1 MDLILW
7 RHAEAVD
14 AAGASD
20 LERRLTGRGEKQAQR
35 VAHWLHARLPESARL
50 LVSPAVRARQT
61 AAALE
66 ALTGRKA
73 RVIDSIAPGAS
84 VDAVL
89 AAAEWPHAR
98 HPVVI
103 IGHQPTLGGVAARL
117 LADTGQDWSVR
128 KGAAWWLHARE
139 RDGRLETVL
148 RAVVTPD
155 LV

>member
-14 AAGASD
+14 TGDQPD
-20 LERRLTGRGEKQAQR
+20 LERRLTRRGEKQAQR
-35 VAHWLHARLPESARL
+35 VAQWLHARLPESTRL
-50 LVSPAVRARQT
+50 LASPAARARRT
-61 AAALE
+61 IAPLE
-66 ALTGRKA
+66 ALTGRRA
-73 RVIDSIAPGAS
+73 RVMDAIAPGAS

-89 AAAEWPHAR
+89 AAAEWPHGR
-98 HPVVI
+98 HPIVI
-103 IGHQPTLGGVAARL
+103 VGHQPTLGGVAARL
-117 LADTGQDWSVR
+117 LSGTDQDWSVR

-139 RDGRLETVL
+139 RGGHLETVL

>member
-14 AAGASD
+14 ATGSTD
-20 LERRLTGRGEKQAQR
+20 LERRLTNRGEKQAQR
-35 VAHWLHARLPESARL
+35 VAHWLHGRLPASARL
-50 LVSPAVRARQT
+50 LVSPAMRTRQT

-66 ALTGRKA
+66 ALAGRKA
-73 RVIDSIAPGAS
+73 RVVDAIAPGAS

-103 IGHQPTLGGVAARL
+103 VGHQPTLGEVAARL
-117 LADTGQDWSVR
+117 LSDTEQDWSVK
-128 KGAAWWLHARE
+128 KGAAWWLQARE
-139 RDGRLETVL
+139 RGGHLETVL